1 MDAMKSSSRWADEI
15 DEDEFGPATTVE
27 VKKEKKQPIGVPKEN
42 ERIDTVIKIDPE
54 TGKKSKI
61 YRTFRLEKQL
71 VSKGVVERKK
81 WTKFG
86 KSKKD
91 PPGPNAYTTVVADD
105 VQMQFLS
112 TDKNGVEQTVD
123 ESNPLEAAKLAGK
136 GVVRCRYCQD
146 SHFSAK
152 CPYKDVGLPPL
163 DTPARMN
170 NVDDSLMDG
179 KKDSENKPGIFVPP
193 AMRGGNRRGE
203 TMMSQANRKD
213 DATIRV
219 SNLPESMSETDMQEL
234 CVPFGKIERI
244 FLAKDRATGVCKG
257 FAFVTFQT
265 REFAARALAGLN
277 GYGYDHLILNVE
289 WSAKRAD

>member
-1 MDAMKSSSRWADEI
+1 M
-15 DEDEFGPATTVE
+15 
-27 VKKEKKQPIGVPKEN
+27 
-42 ERIDTVIKIDPE
+42 
-54 TGKKSKI
+54 
-61 YRTFRLEKQL
+61 

-81 WTKFG
+81 WPKFG
-86 KSKKD
+86 QSKKD
-91 PPGPNAYTTVVADD
+91 PPGPNGYTTVVGDD
-105 VQMQFLS
+105 IQMQFLS
-112 TDKNGVEQTVD
+112 TDKNGVEQNVD
-123 ESNPLEAAKLAGK
+123 ETNPLEAAKLQGK
-136 GVVRCRYCQD
+136 GVRCRFCQD
-146 SHFSAK
+146 NHFSAK

-163 DTPARMN
+163 DNAPSRIM
-170 NVDDSLMDG
+170 DDSLMDG
-179 KKDSENKPGIFVPP
+179 KKDSESKPGIFVPP

-257 FAFVTFQT
+257 FAFVTFQS
-265 REFAARALAGLN
+265 RESAARALVALN